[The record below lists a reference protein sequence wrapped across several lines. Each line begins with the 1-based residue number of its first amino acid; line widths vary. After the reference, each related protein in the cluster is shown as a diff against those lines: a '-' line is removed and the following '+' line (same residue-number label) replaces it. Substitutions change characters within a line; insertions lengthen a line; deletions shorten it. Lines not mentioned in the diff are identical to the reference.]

1 MPRRRAEIDDGLDSS
16 DDSENEMLEILDP
29 LLQEEAQLFK
39 DPSRYHKRRKFTQ
52 EEAYLGI
59 WADREDEDDVR
70 SGRRKGD
77 VQFVASTSKSIQ
89 STSIEDDDLDDIDKK
104 DSIVI
109 SDDSF
114 EGYSDDEKDMSRSGL
129 HREKIHAVKPPL
141 ENPWKKPSVIDR
153 DFGKFEQHT
162 KGIGLKLMQKMGYKI
177 GEGLGV
183 EGHGITKPIETK
195 LRPQKMGLAYRGFDE
210 KTEQARKNAKRQDS
224 DEEENLIKQVPKVK
238 KNAWKKS
245 TKSKK
250 INIEYKTADEIMNE
264 AASITP
270 VRPMKIIDMTGP
282 QTRELSSAS
291 QITSLTIPD
300 SSTRLPELRHNLRL
314 IVDMSKADLEHFT
327 REKRIQNER
336 TKALKRDVDRVTA
349 LIEDEAGRINRLNDI
364 MSIVNECNRLLTLA
378 ISSNS
383 PSLQLFMEPF
393 EKLQTKYQD
402 EYELYELDTA
412 VIAIVAPVFKQYMT
426 FWDPLENPQLG
437 LQEFQKWKGLLKTT
451 KMMLSENDHLRELSM
466 TPYES
471 MMYNIWLPKVR
482 SAINNT
488 WSARDFDPAIRL
500 LESWRPPLLPVFIYE
515 NIKNQLIMPKLTR
528 EVDAWNPKTD
538 NEMIHQW
545 LHPWLPVLGE
555 LMDPLYVTIRQK
567 FRVILQ
573 NWDPMDTKAMAILYP
588 WKNVFTP
595 EDMQLFLV
603 KSILPKLSEMMRT
616 RFQINPRKQ
625 ELELFNCVMSWRHMF
640 TSEIFGRLFETA
652 FFPKWL
658 DVLYT
663 LLTHNPDYDEIK
675 EWYRFWKSLFPPE
688 MLSDLIIEAQFIKGL
703 NMIDESI
710 SLGNESASRLPH
722 PSQRSE
728 IPIPDSEQ
736 FFSSTKPTP
745 IIDDAEITFKE
756 IIEEF
761 AEEENLLFL
770 PTNKNHKIS
779 GKPLYRLGRTQ
790 GAGGLTLYLDDDV
803 MYVKQ
808 GLEWLPMGFDE
819 VLEKLT

>member
-1 MPRRRAEIDDGLDSS
+1 MPRRRTEIDDGLDSS
-16 DDSENEMLEILDP
+16 DDSENEMLETTLDP
-29 LLQEEAQLFK
+29 LLQEEAELFK

-70 SGRRKGD
+70 SVRRKGD

-89 STSIEDDDLDDIDKK
+89 STSVEDDDFDDFDYIDKK
-104 DSIVI
+104 NKDFGK
-109 SDDSF
+109 F
-114 EGYSDDEKDMSRSGL
+114 EQHTKD
-129 HREKIHAVKPPL
+129 K
-141 ENPWKKPSVIDR
+141 

-183 EGHGITKPIETK
+183 EGRGITKPIETK

-238 KNAWKKS
+238 KDAWKKS

-264 AASITP
+264 AASITS

-327 REKRIQNER
+327 RERRIQNER

-349 LIEDEAGRINRLNDI
+349 LIEDEAGRINRLNDV
-364 MSIVNECNRLLTLA
+364 MSIVNECNRLLTLT

-383 PSLQLFMEPF
+383 PSLQLFMDPF

-402 EYELYELDTA
+402 EYALYELDTA

-488 WSARDFDPAIRL
+488 WNARDFDPAIRL

-528 EVDAWNPKTD
+528 EVDAWNPKID

-555 LMDPLYVTIRQK
+555 HMDPLYVTIRQK
-567 FRVILQ
+567 FRCHIKTALTTI
-573 NWDPMDTKAMAILYP
+573 NK
-588 WKNVFTP
+588 VFTP

-603 KSILPKLSEMMRT
+603 KSILPKLSETMRT

-675 EWYRFWKSLFPPE
+675 EW
-688 MLSDLIIEAQFIKGL
+688 
-703 NMIDESI
+703 
-710 SLGNESASRLPH
+710 
-722 PSQRSE
+722 
-728 IPIPDSEQ
+728 
-736 FFSSTKPTP
+736 
-745 IIDDAEITFKE
+745 
-756 IIEEF
+756 
-761 AEEENLLFL
+761 
-770 PTNKNHKIS
+770 
-779 GKPLYRLGRTQ
+779 
-790 GAGGLTLYLDDDV
+790 
-803 MYVKQ
+803 
-808 GLEWLPMGFDE
+808 
-819 VLEKLT
+819 

>member
-573 NWDPMDTKAMAILYP
+573 NWDPMDTKAMAIL
-588 WKNVFTP
+588 
-595 EDMQLFLV
+595 
-603 KSILPKLSEMMRT
+603 
-616 RFQINPRKQ
+616 
-625 ELELFNCVMSWRHMF
+625 
-640 TSEIFGRLFETA
+640 
-652 FFPKWL
+652 
-658 DVLYT
+658 
-663 LLTHNPDYDEIK
+663 
-675 EWYRFWKSLFPPE
+675 
-688 MLSDLIIEAQFIKGL
+688 
-703 NMIDESI
+703 
-710 SLGNESASRLPH
+710 LPH